1 MRCVTFIKKQLVM
14 HDQKGF
20 GATMPEEGLDRGK
33 LQERLR
39 RLLPKR
45 PPNDEVPL
53 EPPEELVELRESKY
67 VPLLRWPSEQHSHNH
82 FFLLLS

>member
-1 MRCVTFIKKQLVM
+1 MRNLHKKQLEM

-39 RLLPKR
+39 RLLPQR
-45 PPNDEVPL
+45 PPKEEVPL

-67 VPLLRWPSEQHSHNH
+67 VP
-82 FFLLLS
+82 FFFFS